1 MSHGFAGDS
10 LIGVGKTKSGCSRA
24 PGFSY
29 VEEVFTLHEVDD
41 DFTTFG
47 AMFFILMAFIL
58 EVHLDSKFLHGGVE
72 KLGKT
77 FDVEAVAAN
86 PNSFGHFCGRGRIRW
101 WFASE
106 KLRVAGA
113 LLLLK
118 GGES

>member
-1 MSHGFAGDS
+1 MV
-10 LIGVGKTKSGCSRA
+10 GVGEAKSGGSRT
-24 PGFSY
+24 PSVGD
-29 VEEVFTLHEVDD
+29 VGEVFTLGDVDG
-41 DFTTFG
+41 DFIAFG

>member
-1 MSHGFAGDS
+1 M
-10 LIGVGKTKSGCSRA
+10 IGVGKTKSGCSRA

-58 EVHLDSKFLHGGVE
+58 RVLLDSKCLHGVVQ

-77 FDVEAVAAN
+77 FGVEAVAAD
-86 PNSFGHFCGRGRIRW
+86 PNSFYHSGGCGMNRW
-101 WFASE
+101 WFAGG
-106 KLRVAGA
+106 KLRV
-113 LLLLK
+113 
-118 GGES
+118 